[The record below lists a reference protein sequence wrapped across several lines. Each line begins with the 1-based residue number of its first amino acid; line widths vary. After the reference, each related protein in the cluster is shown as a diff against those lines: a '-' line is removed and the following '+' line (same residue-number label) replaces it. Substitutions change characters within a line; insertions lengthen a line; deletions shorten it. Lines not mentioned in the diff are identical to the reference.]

1 MTPRLRKTF
10 FLRHSVSCDSDVV
23 CHLIHYCF
31 HSVFHTEHHSHIPLS
46 GPVIPGLHMGRP
58 PMVEKAV
65 QTLNLEAFRQG
76 RSLNVFQ
83 EDQQQQQQQWPR
95 RNLPR
100 SRAEVSN
107 PRRIA
112 ESVGNDVFTE
122 ECWTETRVW
131 SSPPPT
137 LSLSLSFSEAAS
149 RCTRRTAGNSEA
161 VQRKQAAAQK
171 KTRCWNRTSS
181 RCQV

>member
-1 MTPRLRKTF
+1 MF
-10 FLRHSVSCDSDVV
+10 

-83 EDQQQQQQQWPR
+83 EDQQQQQQQQWPR

-122 ECWTETRVW
+122 VVKSVGRKHWFGVLPLLLCLCLCPSVKLRPVAPVELQETRRQYNENR
-131 SSPPPT
+131 PPPRRRQGAGT
-137 LSLSLSFSEAAS
+137 ERGPGAKFSIS
-149 RCTRRTAGNSEA
+149 INFIYFNFRS
-161 VQRKQAAAQK
+161 
-171 KTRCWNRTSS
+171 
-181 RCQV
+181 